1 MRTGPSEWTV
11 DRIGCDI
18 AAEKLDSYQRDIGK
32 GLSKAFDN
40 EGTEE
45 HELDLDTAKLVVF
58 SDHHKGARDG
68 ADDFQRCERA
78 YMAALG
84 YYLEEGH
91 RLYVLGDVEELW
103 ENSTEEPLVAYG
115 KALELEAEFHRQ
127 GRYERFWGNHDD
139 YWEHTAH
146 VEKRLWRYYPQLK
159 VREALKL
166 RITSGGERLG
176 LLFLIHGH
184 QGTAESQRFAWF
196 SKLVVRYIWRPL
208 QRRFGFSA
216 TTPATNWELRARHN
230 QALFTW
236 ARSHPA
242 KPVLIAGHTHK
253 PVFGTSIPPKPDHRP
268 LSEVEAELDG
278 ARAKSPTD
286 RDKIARLRSE
296 LGWIEAIERSAE
308 PAPMPIE
315 PPCYFN
321 TGCCSF
327 PDGDVTGIEIDEGMV
342 RLVRWPDDEGRALP
356 KILVEDDL
364 RKILS
369 ALGAPD

>member
-1 MRTGPSEWTV
+1 M
-11 DRIGCDI
+11 DRLGCEI
-18 AAEKLDSYQRDIGK
+18 AAEKLDSYQRSIAK
-32 GLSKAFDN
+32 GLSKAF
-40 EGTEE
+40 EQEATAE

-68 ADDFQRCERA
+68 ADDFSRCERA

-103 ENSTEEPLVAYG
+103 ENSPDEPLEAY
-115 KALELEAEFHRQ
+115 AEVLELEAEFHRQ

-139 YWEHTAH
+139 YWGHDYWGRSP

-216 TTPATNWELRARHN
+216 TTPATDWDLRASHN
-230 QALFTW
+230 QALFSW

-253 PVFGTSIPPKPDHRP
+253 PVFGTSFPPKPAYRP
-268 LSEVEAELDG
+268 LSEVKAELDG
-278 ARAKSPTD
+278 ARAKSPTE
-286 RDKIARLRSE
+286 RDKIARLRAE
-296 LGWIEAIERSAE
+296 LGWIEAIERSTE
-308 PAPMPIE
+308 PAPIPIE

-327 PDGDVTGIEIDEGMV
+327 PDGDVTAIEIADGMV
-342 RLVRWPDDEGRALP
+342 RLVRWPDDEGKALP
-356 KILVEDDL
+356 KILVENDL
-364 RKILS
+364 RKILAS
-369 ALGAPD
+369 VGAPG

>member
-1 MRTGPSEWTV
+1 MAAGP
-11 DRIGCDI
+11 
-18 AAEKLDSYQRDIGK
+18 EKLDSYQRAIAK
-32 GLSKAFDN
+32 GLGKAFDD

-84 YYLEEGH
+84 YYLEEDH

-103 ENSTEEPLVAYG
+103 ENSPDEPLEAYN

-139 YWEHTAH
+139 YWGHPAD

-176 LLFLIHGH
+176 LLFLVHGH
-184 QGTAESQRFAWF
+184 QGTVESQRFAWF
-196 SKLVVRYIWRPL
+196 SKLIVRHIWRPL

-216 TTPATNWELRARHN
+216 TTPATSWDLRARHN

-253 PVFGTSIPPKPDHRP
+253 PVFGTSTPPKPGHRP
-268 LSEVEAELDG
+268 PSEVRTELDG

-286 RDKIARLRSE
+286 RDKIARLRAE

-308 PAPMPIE
+308 PAPIPIE

-327 PDGDVTGIEIDEGMV
+327 PDGDVTGIEIADGEI
-342 RLVRWPDDEGRALP
+342 RLVRWPNDEGEPR
-356 KILVEDDL
+356 
-364 RKILS
+364 RKVLAS
-369 ALGAPD
+369 EELAKVLEAVRR

>member
-1 MRTGPSEWTV
+1 MPSAFSPPPGDNIT
-11 DRIGCDI
+11 
-18 AAEKLDSYQRDIGK
+18 AERLDSYQRDIAK
-32 GLSKAFDN
+32 GLSKAFDH
-40 EGTEE
+40 EATEE

-103 ENSTEEPLVAYG
+103 ENSPDEPLNAYA
-115 KALELEAEFHRQ
+115 KVLELEAEFHRQ

-139 YWEHTAH
+139 YWGHPAR
-146 VEKRLWRYYPQLK
+146 VERRLQHYYPQLK

-166 RITSGGERLG
+166 RITSGGETIG

-230 QALFTW
+230 QALFSW

-253 PVFGTSIPPKPDHRP
+253 PVFGTSTPPKAEHRP
-268 LSEVEAELDG
+268 LAEVQADLDG

-286 RDKIARLRSE
+286 VDKIARLRAE

-308 PAPMPIE
+308 PAPIPIE

-327 PDGDVTGIEIDEGMV
+327 PDGDVTGIEIADGMV

-369 ALGAPD
+369 VLGAPD

>member
-1 MRTGPSEWTV
+1 M
-11 DRIGCDI
+11 
-18 AAEKLDSYQRDIGK
+18 AAEKLDRYQRSIAK
-32 GLSKAFDN
+32 GLSKAFDQDA
-40 EGTEE
+40 TEE

-68 ADDFQRCERA
+68 ADDFRRCERA
-78 YMAALG
+78 YVAALG

-103 ENSTEEPLVAYG
+103 ENSPDEPLDAYPA
-115 KALELEAEFHRQ
+115 ALELEAEFHRR

-139 YWEHTAH
+139 HWGSPRA
-146 VEKRLWRYYPQLK
+146 VEKRLWRYYPELE

-166 RITSGGERLG
+166 RIMSDGERLG
-176 LLFLIHGH
+176 LLFFVHGH

-216 TTPATNWELRARHN
+216 TTPARDWELRAKHN
-230 QALFTW
+230 QALFAW
-236 ARSHPA
+236 ARSHPE

-253 PVFGTSIPPKPDHRP
+253 PVFGTSRPPKPKHRP
-268 LSEVEAELDG
+268 LSDVEAELAD
-278 ARAKSPTD
+278 ARTKSPAD
-286 RDKIARLRSE
+286 RDKIARLRAE
-296 LGWIEAIERSAE
+296 LAWVEAIGRSTE

-327 PDGDVTGIEIDEGMV
+327 PDGDVSGIEIADGMI
-342 RLVRWPDDEGRALP
+342 RLVRWCDDDGRALP

-364 RKILS
+364 RGVLVGLRS
-369 ALGAPD
+369 

>member
-1 MRTGPSEWTV
+1 MAAGP
-11 DRIGCDI
+11 
-18 AAEKLDSYQRDIGK
+18 EKLDSFQRAIGK
-32 GLSKAFDN
+32 GLSKAFDDKA
-40 EGTEE
+40 TEE
-45 HELDLDTAKLVVF
+45 HELELDTAKLVVF

-103 ENSTEEPLVAYG
+103 ENSPDEPLEAYA

-139 YWEHTAH
+139 YWGHSPK

-166 RITSGGERLG
+166 RITSRGESLG
-176 LLFLIHGH
+176 LLFLVHGH
-184 QGTAESQRFAWF
+184 QGTVESQRFAWF
-196 SKLVVRYIWRPL
+196 SKLVVRYFWRPL

-230 QALFTW
+230 QALFAW

-253 PVFGTSIPPKPDHRP
+253 PVFGTSSPPKPDHRP
-268 LSEVEAELDG
+268 LPEVEAELDS

-286 RDKIARLRSE
+286 RDKIALLRAE
-296 LGWIEAIERSAE
+296 LDWIEAIERGAE
-308 PAPMPIE
+308 PAPIPIE

-327 PDGDVTGIEIDEGMV
+327 PDGDVTGIEIADGMV
-342 RLVRWPDDEGRALP
+342 RLVRWPDDDGRALP
-356 KILVEDDL
+356 KILVEDEL
-364 RKILS
+364 RKILA
-369 ALGAPD
+369 ALAPSS